1 MKYIFAGDREIS
13 VTILEWLITLGYKP
27 SALFISNR
35 LNASH
40 ADQLIK
46 LSDLPETLIFEGNS
60 CNDEQTI
67 QIINDL
73 NIDYIFGI
81 HFPYIIKKSLLE
93 LPKVGVLN
101 LHPAYLPYNKG
112 WHTPTWAILDGTPY
126 GATLHFMTEGLDEGD
141 IIHQKQIEISPSDTA
156 NSIYQKTLLLEVNVF
171 KEAFPKILTLNPER
185 ISQHKNGTSHLK
197 KELSLIQA
205 LTDTEKSV
213 INKLRALTTNQI
225 TEGAYFTEDGKK
237 YYVNVS
243 IHESI

>member
-60 CNDEQTI
+60 CNDKQTI

-112 WHTPTWAILDGTPY
+112 WHTPTWAILDKTPY

-141 IIHQKQIEISPSDTA
+141 IIHQKQIEILPSDTA

-185 ISQHKNGTSHLK
+185 IPQHNNGTSHLK

-205 LTDTEKSV
+205 LTDTEKGV

-225 TEGAYFTEDGKK
+225 TEGAYFTENGKK